1 MQSRRKEKQMKKL
14 NVQRILF
21 TFLLFFL
28 GLTLSNGIVHAEY
41 GAEVPTNGEIVLYD
55 NATSESTKEPKTST
69 STGTS
74 TSAVKK
80 PKGKLPSTGELVGN
94 GLVIG
99 GLMLVLVVGGLYFW
113 KRGYRNERKEP

>member
-1 MQSRRKEKQMKKL
+1 MKKL

-55 NATSESTKEPKTST
+55 NATSESTKEPK
-69 STGTS
+69 
-74 TSAVKK
+74 
-80 PKGKLPSTGELVGN
+80 LLLLLVR
-94 GLVIG
+94 L
-99 GLMLVLVVGGLYFW
+99 LRL
-113 KRGYRNERKEP
+113 